1 MVEHEELVNQS
12 KTKLICSIGYERYLH
27 SVRVMEEAIK
37 LAKIFNCD
45 IEKAATAGLIH
56 DCGKIEDEGEYELLK
71 KSYDFDI
78 IQSDIYI
85 DNSALIHGVL
95 GSEIARHEFQIDDID
110 IINAIRYHTTGRP
123 NMTLLEKII
132 YISDYIEP
140 GRKFPGV
147 DEIRKLAYKNLDKA
161 LLKAMDKSIKY
172 LIDKGL
178 YIHPY
183 TLNARNYLINEIK

>member
-1 MVEHEELVNQS
+1 MVEYEEIVNSS
-12 KTKLICSIGYERYLH
+12 KTKLISSIGYERYLH

-37 LAKIFNCD
+37 LARVFNGD
-45 IEKAATAGLIH
+45 IDKAAIAGLFH
-56 DCGKIEDEGEYELLK
+56 DCGKFEDEYELLK
-71 KSYDFDI
+71 KAYDFDI
-78 IQSDIYI
+78 IQSDIHI
-85 DNSALIHGVL
+85 DNSALIHGIL
-95 GSEIARHEFQIDDID
+95 GSVIARQEFQIEDID

-147 DEIRKLAYKNLDKA
+147 DEIRKLAYKDINKA
-161 LLKAMDKSIKY
+161 LLKAMDRSINY

-178 YIHPY
+178 YIHPD
-183 TLNARNYLINEIK
+183 TLNARNYLVNEIK